1 MPLTESQKSNSRR
14 SGLLLAA
21 IALGF
26 FILIIL
32 KYALMKP

>member
-1 MPLTESQKSNSRR
+1 MNEMQKTNSRH

-26 FILIIL
+26 FLL
-32 KYALMKP
+32 VLFKYGVLV

>member
-1 MPLTESQKSNSRR
+1 MNEMQKSNSRR

-26 FILIIL
+26 FLLVFL
-32 KYALMKP
+32 KYALLR

>member
-1 MPLTESQKSNSRR
+1 MNEMQKSNSRR

-26 FILIIL
+26 FLLVIL
-32 KYALMKP
+32 KYALLR

>member
-1 MPLTESQKSNSRR
+1 MNEMQKSNSRR

-26 FILIIL
+26 FLLVFL
-32 KYALMKP
+32 KYGLLR